1 MRREAKRAHPNETDG
16 MLLGWSNP
24 DENLVA
30 VATVVGPGPTATHL
44 PTRFVPD
51 GTWQQTHLEH
61 VYSAT
66 GGQVTFVGD
75 WHSHPSGGFG
85 MSRQDRQTMRQTAA
99 HPRPA
104 SDIRSW
110 GCSPAHPT
118 VTIASA
124 CGDGVVRAC
133 HSRTAGPT
141 PSKSGLGF
149 RPPTNVS
156 GTTRPRTAGRNGVE
170 AGTGRLG
177 VPATGYHARRRY
189 GAAGDSVLG
198 VPVGAYLSV
207 YPIPPG
213 RRARWWT

>member
-1 MRREAKRAHPNETDG
+1 MPGPTVWIADTAAAAMRREAERAHPNETGG

-85 MSRQDRQTMRQTAA
+85 MSRQDRQTMRQTARTPEA
-99 HPRPA
+99 RIRHPLMGLLARTP
-104 SDIRSW
+104 D
-110 GCSPAHPT
+110 
-118 VTIASA
+118 
-124 CGDGVVRAC
+124 GDY
-133 HSRTAGPT
+133 
-141 PSKSGLGF
+141 
-149 RPPTNVS
+149 
-156 GTTRPRTAGRNGVE
+156 
-170 AGTGRLG
+170 RLG
-177 VPATGYHARRRY
+177 VWRWRRSRMPFAY
-189 GAAGDSVLG
+189 GRADALEVRPW
-198 VPVGAYLSV
+198 VPTSDERLWDDPS
-207 YPIPPG
+207 
-213 RRARWWT
+213 